1 MHVKSAKLTFR
12 ITYAPS
18 LKDKRSICR
27 SLTDKVRHKFNVSVA
42 EVGGQ
47 DMRQTLIIGIS
58 LVSGDSA
65 HGENCLDEIIRYAE
79 NLTEGQAELVEVE
92 IW

>member
-1 MHVKSAKLTFR
+1 MYIKSAKLTFR

-27 SLTDKVRHKFNVSVA
+27 SLTDKVRHKFNVSIA
-42 EVGGQ
+42 EVDSQ
-47 DMRQTLIIGIS
+47 DVRQTLVLGIS
-58 LVSGDSA
+58 LVSGDAA
-65 HGENCLDEIIRYAE
+65 HSQNCLDEIIRCMEDVTRAS
-79 NLTEGQAELVEVE
+79 AELMEVE